1 MNKKYNYII
10 IGGGISGLHLGAL
23 LSQHGKVLI
32 LEKLNILGGRAR
44 VSIIDGFK
52 LDFGPHPIRFGPES
66 ALGTSLLEINKSLN
80 FIKPGKSWA
89 FLKDGKQM
97 LFPTGGLMNIIR
109 SKMVPFIETLKLL
122 LSIKKMEPNDFYE
135 LYDVSLEDW
144 LKEEKLSNKTQKFL
158 LMTSSAMQVNPFPER
173 SSVGE
178 LMHNIKRVLEIGSVY
193 YPSGGWNSIFS
204 KFIDKIRESGGE
216 IKLNSEVKKIL
227 VEDNICKGV
236 EVNGNKI
243 IGDHII
249 STIPVQNLFTI
260 LNENL
265 CEKEFVKKCKE
276 LRPTAGLSIDFCL
289 DKAVSDIDGLI
300 FFEDPL
306 GFGFIPS
313 NLSAEVA
320 PEGKSLMTFLRV
332 ANFEVIK
339 NKNKAEELYKGF
351 RESILN
357 IFPEIENHI
366 IHERFLFLEMVD
378 GVEVNTNQH
387 QFNRPGN
394 KIKGLQNLWLAGDSV
409 GGEGAGGDIGHTSV
423 RECYKKI
430 LETTE

>member
-44 VSIIDGFK
+44 VSIIDDFK
-52 LDFGPHPIRFGPES
+52 LDFGPHPIRFGPDS
-66 ALGTSLLEINKSLN
+66 ALGTSLLEINKSVN

-89 FLKDGKQM
+89 FLKDGEQM

-135 LYDVSLEDW
+135 RNDVSLEEW
-144 LKEEKLSNKTQKFL
+144 LKKEKLSEKTRRFL

-173 SSVGE
+173 SSIGE
-178 LMHNIKRVLEIGSVY
+178 LMHNIKRVLEVGSVY

-204 KFIDKIRESGGE
+204 QFIDKIRENDGD
-216 IKLNSEVKKIL
+216 IRLNSEVEKII

-236 EVNGNKI
+236 EVNGDKI
-243 IGDHII
+243 LSNHII

-265 CEKEFVKKCKE
+265 CDKEFVEKCRE
-276 LRPTAGLSIDFCL
+276 LRPTAGVSIDFCL
-289 DKAVSDIDGLI
+289 DKSISDIDGLM
-300 FFEDPL
+300 FFEEPL

-332 ANFEVIK
+332 ANIKDIK
-339 NKNKAEELYKGF
+339 NKNKAEELYKEF
-351 RESILN
+351 RDTI
-357 IFPEIENHI
+357 IKFFPNIENHI
-366 IHERFLFLEMVD
+366 LHERFLFLEMVD

-387 QFNRPGN
+387 QFKRPGN
-394 KIKGLQNLWLAGDSV
+394 RIKGIQNLWLAGDSV

-423 RECYKKI
+423 RECYKQI
-430 LETTE
+430 LDGTE